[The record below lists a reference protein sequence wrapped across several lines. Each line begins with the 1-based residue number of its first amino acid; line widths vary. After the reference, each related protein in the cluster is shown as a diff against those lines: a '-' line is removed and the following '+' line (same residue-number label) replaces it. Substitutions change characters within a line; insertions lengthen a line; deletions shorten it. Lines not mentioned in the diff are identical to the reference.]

1 MSKPPLFFIVIIG
14 LIIVAASFR
23 FMQQRREKADNDMA
37 PLQQKLVVVSN
48 KREKPINDRRSRQQ
62 EVTPAGTSMRYEASF
77 KPQSGGMEQTFR
89 LDAQQYHALT
99 VGDKG
104 TLSYKGV
111 DFNSASCIPCIS
123 TVKISATLTKI
134 FSGRGK
140 GCTRLRIK
148 NPQTQSIN
156 KRPILISITFS
167 LCFALIQPISHL
179 TRHFFPM

>member
-37 PLQQKLVVVSN
+37 PLQQKLVVSN

-104 TLSYKGV
+104 TLSYKG
-111 DFNSASCIPCIS
+111 
-123 TVKISATLTKI
+123 
-134 FSGRGK
+134 
-140 GCTRLRIK
+140 TRFVSFIGE
-148 NPQTQSIN
+148 Q
-156 KRPILISITFS
+156 
-167 LCFALIQPISHL
+167 
-179 TRHFFPM
+179 

>member
-14 LIIVAASFR
+14 LIVVAASFR

-99 VGDKG
+99 VGDQG
-104 TLSYKGV
+104 TLSYKGTRFV
-111 DFNSASCIPCIS
+111 SFVGERIRLFFNFKFLLPDQQFKHAEKENPHLFGGGHLR
-123 TVKISATLTKI
+123 AI
-134 FSGRGK
+134 FR
-140 GCTRLRIK
+140 
-148 NPQTQSIN
+148 
-156 KRPILISITFS
+156 
-167 LCFALIQPISHL
+167 
-179 TRHFFPM
+179 

>member
-37 PLQQKLVVVSN
+37 PLQQKL
-48 KREKPINDRRSRQQ
+48 EKPINDRRSRQQ

-104 TLSYKGV
+104 TLSYKG
-111 DFNSASCIPCIS
+111 
-123 TVKISATLTKI
+123 
-134 FSGRGK
+134 
-140 GCTRLRIK
+140 TRFVSFVGE
-148 NPQTQSIN
+148 Q
-156 KRPILISITFS
+156 
-167 LCFALIQPISHL
+167 
-179 TRHFFPM
+179 

>member
-14 LIIVAASFR
+14 LIVVAASFR

-37 PLQQKLVVVSN
+37 PLQQKLVVSN

-104 TLSYKGV
+104 TLSYKG
-111 DFNSASCIPCIS
+111 
-123 TVKISATLTKI
+123 
-134 FSGRGK
+134 
-140 GCTRLRIK
+140 TRFVSFVGE
-148 NPQTQSIN
+148 Q
-156 KRPILISITFS
+156 
-167 LCFALIQPISHL
+167 
-179 TRHFFPM
+179 

>member
-37 PLQQKLVVVSN
+37 PLQQKLVVSN

-104 TLSYKGV
+104 TLSYKG
-111 DFNSASCIPCIS
+111 
-123 TVKISATLTKI
+123 T
-134 FSGRGK
+134 
-140 GCTRLRIK
+140 
-148 NPQTQSIN
+148 
-156 KRPILISITFS
+156 
-167 LCFALIQPISHL
+167 
-179 TRHFFPM
+179 HFVSFVGEQ

>member
-14 LIIVAASFR
+14 LIVVAASFR

-37 PLQQKLVVVSN
+37 PLQQKLVVSN

-62 EVTPAGTSMRYEASF
+62 EVTPAGASMRYEASF

-104 TLSYKGV
+104 TLSYKG
-111 DFNSASCIPCIS
+111 
-123 TVKISATLTKI
+123 
-134 FSGRGK
+134 
-140 GCTRLRIK
+140 TRFVSFVGE
-148 NPQTQSIN
+148 Q
-156 KRPILISITFS
+156 
-167 LCFALIQPISHL
+167 
-179 TRHFFPM
+179 